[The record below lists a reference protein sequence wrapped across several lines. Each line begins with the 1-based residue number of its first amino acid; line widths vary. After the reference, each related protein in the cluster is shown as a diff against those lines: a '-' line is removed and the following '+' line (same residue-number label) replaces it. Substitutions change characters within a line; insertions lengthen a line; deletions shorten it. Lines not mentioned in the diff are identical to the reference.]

1 MEIKRTL
8 ILSLLL
14 HITFSALLLLS
25 VRLQGDGGK
34 MLNDKVFF
42 VDLKSDVEEP
52 TASVEKD
59 ASFKKTVAKKIQKE
73 PAVIIEKRDHD
84 EEIILKDS
92 VSDNREANI
101 TESLSIDSE
110 DTTGIAKSSDKT
122 FSYERMEYANSAQSG
137 EEIILSDNTA
147 DDKRGGLTKTDVL
160 SLISTAIERAKTYP
174 EIARRRSFE
183 GTAYVSFFIGAEGE
197 PSEIKVIKSSGYK
210 MLDEATLRVVK
221 KAAPYPY
228 IENRVEIPVTYRL
241 ED

>member
-1 MEIKRTL
+1 MEIRRTL

-14 HITFSALLLLS
+14 HITFSAVLLLS
-25 VRLQGDGGK
+25 VRSQGDSGK
-34 MLNDKVFF
+34 VLNDKVFF
-42 VDLKSDVEEP
+42 VGLKSDVEEP

-59 ASFKKTVAKKIQKE
+59 ASLRKIVAKKIRKE
-73 PAVIIEKRDHD
+73 PAVIVENRDHD

-122 FSYERMEYANSAQSG
+122 FPDERMEYANSAQSG

-147 DDKRGGLTKTDVL
+147 NDKRGSL
-160 SLISTAIERAKTYP
+160 SKADALKLISIAIERAKTYP
-174 EIARRRSFE
+174 PIAIRMSIE
-183 GTAYVSFFIGAEGE
+183 GTVIVSFVIGHGGKPGE
-197 PSEIKVIKSSGYK
+197 IEVLKSSGYK

-228 IENRVEIPVTYRL
+228 IESRVEIPVTYRL